1 MQATEQGV
9 QLVFDALTSLPGNL
23 TSLTGGVLSMV
34 VQSTIT
40 GARSG
45 PYTCVIGPNAIVNG
59 IAYTAGSYGY
69 YLTLGTEFTQGG
81 GYYVQFI
88 ASFNGGAQVYK
99 APPYYL
105 TVGSVL

>member
-9 QLVFDALTSLPGNL
+9 QIVFDALTSLPGNL
-23 TSLTGGVLSMV
+23 TSLTGGALSMV
-34 VQSTIT
+34 VQSTVT

-45 PYTCVIGPNAIVNG
+45 PYTCVVGTAATING
-59 IAYTAGSYGY
+59 TAYTTGSYGY
-69 YLTLGTEFTQGG
+69 YITLGTEFTQGG

-88 ASFNGGAQVYK
+88 ASFSGGTQIYK

-105 TVGSVL
+105 TVGAVL